1 MIIAIP
7 IEEDKGLD
15 SLVCGHFGSAPGF
28 LIVDAESGACRGV
41 SNQNLHHVHGACTPL
56 ASLQGERLDGIVVGG
71 IGGGALAKLRAAG
84 LDVFLASAP
93 TVRETV
99 EALKA
104 GTLRKVDPGMACG
117 HHGHDHGAGPGH
129 GCGHGQA

>member
-15 SLVCGHFGSAPGF
+15 SLVCAHFGSAPGF
-28 LIVDAESGACRGV
+28 LIVDAESGLSRAVG
-41 SNQNLHHVHGACTPL
+41 NQNHQHVHGACTPL

-71 IGGGALAKLRAAG
+71 IGGGALAKLNAAG
-84 LDVFLASAP
+84 LDVFLAAAP
-93 TVRETV
+93 TVRETI

-104 GTLRKVDPGMACG
+104 GTLQKVEPGMACG
-117 HHGHDHGAGPGH
+117 HHGHDHGAGPAQ
-129 GCGHGQA
+129 GCGHGRT

>member
-1 MIIAIP
+1 MNIAVP

-15 SLVCGHFGSAPGF
+15 SLICGHFGSAPGF
-28 LIVDAESGACRGV
+28 LIVDTETSACRTI
-41 SNQNLHHVHGACTPL
+41 SNRNLHHVHGACTPL

-84 LDVFLASAP
+84 LSVYLASAP
-93 TVRETV
+93 TVRGTL

-104 GTLRKVDPGMACG
+104 GSLARVEPSMACG
-117 HHGHDHGAGPGH
+117 HHGQAHGEGHGH
-129 GCGHGQA
+129 GCGHGRS

>member
-7 IEEDKGLD
+7 IEDDKGLD

-28 LIVDAESGACRGV
+28 LIVDTESSACRAV
-41 SNQNLHHVHGACTPL
+41 SNRNLHHVHGACTPL
-56 ASLQGERLDGIVVGG
+56 ASLQGEKLDGIVVGG

-84 LDVFLASAP
+84 LSVYLASAP
-93 TVRETV
+93 TVRKTV

-104 GTLRKVDPGMACG
+104 GSLSKVEPGMACG
-117 HHGHDHGAGPGH
+117 HHGQAHGDGHGH
-129 GCGHGQA
+129 GCGHGRG

>member
-1 MIIAIP
+1 MIIAVP

-15 SLVCGHFGSAPGF
+15 SLVCAHFGSAPGF
-28 LIVDAESGACRGV
+28 LIVDAESGLCRAVGNR
-41 SNQNLHHVHGACTPL
+41 NQHHAHGACTPL

-84 LDVFLASAP
+84 LEVFLASAP

-99 EALKA
+99 AALKA
-104 GTLRKVDPGMACG
+104 GTLRKVEPGMACG
-117 HHGHDHGAGPGH
+117 HHGPDHGAGPGH
-129 GCGHGQA
+129 GCGHGQS

>member
-7 IEEDKGLD
+7 VEEDKGLD
-15 SLVCGHFGSAPGF
+15 SFVYGHFGSAPGF
-28 LIVDAESGACRGV
+28 LIVDTETAVCRIVDNG
-41 SNQNLHHVHGACTPL
+41 NQHHAHGACTPL

-71 IGGGALAKLRAAG
+71 IGGGALAKLKEAG

-93 TVRETV
+93 TVKETV

-104 GTLRKVDPGMACG
+104 GTLRRVEPGMACG
-117 HHGHDHGAGPGH
+117 RHGQDHGFGPGH
-129 GCGHGQA
+129 GCGHGRD